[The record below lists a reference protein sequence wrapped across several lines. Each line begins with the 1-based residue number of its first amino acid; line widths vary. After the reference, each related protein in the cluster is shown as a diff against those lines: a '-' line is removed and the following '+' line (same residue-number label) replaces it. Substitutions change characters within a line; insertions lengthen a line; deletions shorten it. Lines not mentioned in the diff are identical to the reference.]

1 MLKLIKGIF
10 LFLLFG
16 IVLIIAF
23 GAVFV
28 YYFDAN
34 DYKDQFISYV
44 EKHSKRSV
52 ELETLNLSLFPSLGI
67 AATGLQIGENPA
79 FGDTPF
85 LEAQEIRLGLR
96 LLPLLRQE
104 AQVDGIVLKGIKA
117 NVVRN
122 TQGQFNFDDLKLLVG
137 ENQKTTEDTTV
148 DASQAV
154 ALTSF
159 GGIAL
164 QDGYLLWDDRLNDT
178 RIAVDNLNFNSGAL
192 SFDEF
197 TPISLDAD
205 INSLSEGLR
214 GLNAQ
219 VALNTELLP
228 NLSTGDV
235 KIGDMDVQV
244 ELTQTDTP
252 LVARVNAEV
261 DDFELRGSTLSV
273 DKAIPIKLD
282 ARADG
287 LSEDIE
293 ALSASL
299 KVKAELLP
307 NLSTGDVKI
316 GDMDV
321 RVELTQTDTPLVAR
335 VNATVDDFE
344 LTGGTLS
351 ADQAIPIELD
361 ARAEGLSEDIEAL
374 AASLKVKAELLPDPS
389 AAVVQLN
396 NLNTSAQVEG
406 LDEGLNLQF
415 TAAQNKALLKGD
427 FAIDRFKVS
436 YGDMQV
442 EGRGKFSDL
451 YENPKV
457 DIAIPALDYDAL
469 QLKQILLTS
478 SMVDDR
484 VMLNLQRADFHQG
497 RISANAELNSASNT
511 YQMRLSADQVPIDKI
526 QSALSAD
533 RQATVRGQAQIKLAL
548 RGTLGDYDQILATSA
563 GKADVRITEGALQDQ
578 SLAAIV
584 ERVVALFEG
593 RSRRTAGKELIF
605 DEMNASVLLNKG
617 IAKNDDLAVQMPL
630 LDVKGAG
637 QVNLVNSTIDY
648 MLHTRLK
655 SAERIQIPI
664 HISGNLESPEYKPD
678 LSNLIKDGLLNQSG
692 VKEKV
697 EEKIDDVEQKIKD
710 KIKGDLLEGLKDKL
724 KLPF

>member
-1 MLKLIKGIF
+1 MLKLIKRIF

-16 IVLIIAF
+16 VVLIIAL
-23 GAVFV
+23 GAVFA

-34 DYKDQFISYV
+34 DYKDQFVSYV

-79 FGDTPF
+79 FGNTPF
-85 LEAQEIRLGLR
+85 LEAQEIQLGLR

-122 TQGQFNFDDLKLLVG
+122 AQGQFNFDDLKLLVG

-154 ALTSF
+154 ALTGF

-178 RIAVDNLNFNSGAL
+178 RIAVDNLNFNSGTL

-228 NLSTGDV
+228 NLSTGEV
-235 KIGDMDVQV
+235 KIGDV
-244 ELTQTDTP
+244 
-252 LVARVNAEV
+252 
-261 DDFELRGSTLSV
+261 
-273 DKAIPIKLD
+273 
-282 ARADG
+282 
-287 LSEDIE
+287 
-293 ALSASL
+293 
-299 KVKAELLP
+299 
-307 NLSTGDVKI
+307 
-316 GDMDV
+316 DV

-335 VNATVDDFE
+335 VNAKVDDFE
-344 LTGGTLS
+344 VRDGSLS
-351 ADQAIPIELD
+351 ADKAIPIELD
-361 ARAEGLSEDIEAL
+361 ARAEGLSEDIKAL

-389 AAVVQLN
+389 AAVIQLN

-406 LDEGLNLQF
+406 LDEDLNLQF
-415 TAAQNKALLKGD
+415 TAEHNKALLKGD
-427 FAIDRFKVS
+427 FAVDRFKVS

-457 DIAIPALDYDAL
+457 DITIPTLDYDAL

-478 SMVDDR
+478 SMVGDR
-484 VMLNLQRADFHQG
+484 IVLNLQRADFHQG
-497 RISANAELNSASNT
+497 QISANAELNSVSNT
-511 YQMRLSADQVPIDKI
+511 YQMRLSADQVPIDKV
-526 QSALSAD
+526 QAALSAD
-533 RQATVRGQAQIKLAL
+533 RQATVRGKAQIKLAL
-548 RGTLGDYDQILATSA
+548 RGTLGDYNQILATSA

-593 RSRRTAGKELIF
+593 RARRTAGKELIF

-630 LDVKGAG
+630 FDVKGAG

-648 MLHTRLK
+648 MLYTRLK

-664 HISGNLESPEYKPD
+664 RISGNLESPEYKPD

-710 KIKGDLLEGLKDKL
+710 KIKGDLLEGLRDKL